1 MSKDFEKALNRAVEG
16 AKCRNHVV
24 NKEHHNWVSTDQIAE
39 KLRTEFSSLS
49 FPWLEAEHIH
59 GVNSIVTGVCEK
71 HKLLVP
77 MHLGNLWRG
86 TTKYGCHE
94 CAWEGG
100 GDVDYSSRFKNH
112 HGYVGQS
119 GLEFDLFMKTKQ
131 IFPDATPGHRIQGRK
146 EIDIWVPSISCGIEY
161 NGNYYHVEAMGRGKE
176 YHSGKTN
183 IAAKQGKFIFH
194 VFSDEAQDSDKL
206 VRLLQLF
213 GDMLHMAESGTIK
226 GMAVNAQVVSASIA
240 EQFHNQWN
248 FTYGPNDFA
257 NDLHVGVFDVNF
269 NMIGALS
276 VNRKA
281 GVVTKV
287 SISKPCVPISPI
299 IQWLSNGFKLPGLS
313 VSCDRRNPIE
323 WLTCRFDSGLSWC
336 FELEPSPL
344 LFDKQYRMIREAL
357 PDYMGIS
364 AYTNKNI
371 ETNRHS

>member
-39 KLRTEFSSLS
+39 KLRIEFSSLS

-71 HKLLVP
+71 HKLLIP

-86 TTKYGCHE
+86 TTKYGCPE
-94 CAWEGG
+94 CAWEGV

-161 NGNYYHVEAMGRGKE
+161 NGNYYHVESMGRGKE

-183 IAAKQGKFIFH
+183 IAAKQVEQMRK
-194 VFSDEAQDSDKL
+194 QDI
-206 VRLLQLF
+206 VIRWF
-213 GDMLHMAESGTIK
+213 CME
-226 GMAVNAQVVSASIA
+226 
-240 EQFHNQWN
+240 
-248 FTYGPNDFA
+248 GPS
-257 NDLHVGVFDVNF
+257 L
-269 NMIGALS
+269 
-276 VNRKA
+276 
-281 GVVTKV
+281 
-287 SISKPCVPISPI
+287 
-299 IQWLSNGFKLPGLS
+299 NG
-313 VSCDRRNPIE
+313 
-323 WLTCRFDSGLSWC
+323 
-336 FELEPSPL
+336 
-344 LFDKQYRMIREAL
+344 
-357 PDYMGIS
+357 
-364 AYTNKNI
+364 
-371 ETNRHS
+371 